1 MPEAIPPQV
10 WGFTLPCW
18 TLSVCQPCFLGPSS
32 PPQSNGTPPSSFF
45 REQSQLSWS
54 PGLWSYFF
62 FSTPPSSQGPKLH
75 CLMAIVRQPSTFM
88 SPTSPSLF
96 VRTRSSQAP
105 LLVVWALSSMLYRN
119 CMDCLCAAVLSLQQ
133 MLGFLKLPMRTGAS
147 EHGSA
152 SSCVSSWPGGLQQ
165 MSTPCCPY
173 WSDLQSLPLVICPQ
187 VELHTF

>member
-1 MPEAIPPQV
+1 M
-10 WGFTLPCW
+10 GFYTSLLNFVS
-18 TLSVCQPCFLGPSS
+18 LSTVFLGPLFTSTVKWDSS
-32 PPQSNGTPPSSFF
+32 KQFLQRTKSALLKSRTVI
-45 REQSQLSWS
+45 L
-54 PGLWSYFF
+54 LF